1 MRAGVLPEDE
11 GHAAVEGFFFVQALR
26 LRHHDDSV
34 HAQRMPA
41 RKEAKDAYDALEQV
55 RVEVIG
61 AEFMHGVNANL
72 LRKWI
77 SQCEIGVGKIGR
89 RKRGEAL
96 AAALLPIHLSEPPLA
111 VTVMKPVSVKSPP
124 RLQSSIEI
132 EYAGARVLL
141 HGEVNAQQLEVVL
154 TCISRV
160 A

>member
-1 MRAGVLPEDE
+1 MGKVGTYMKERTAPRIEGLILGHKADGRCIYSKTGKKALVEACLQPGVSV
-11 GHAAVEGFFFVQALR
+11 AASAL
-26 LRHHDDSV
+26 
-34 HAQRMPA
+34 AN
-41 RKEAKDAYDALEQV
+41 
-55 RVEVIG
+55 
-61 AEFMHGVNANL
+61 GVNANL

-77 SQCEIGVGKIGR
+77 RQCEIGVGKIGR